1 MTTTKKESIG
11 QSLKKL
17 EDVLAWFDG
26 QTEVEVEE
34 GLKRVR
40 QGAGLVT
47 ELRERLKEV
56 ENEFQTVK
64 ATLQDDEK

>member
-26 QTEVEVEE
+26 QTEVDVEE

>member
-26 QTEVEVEE
+26 QTEVDVEE

-40 QGAGLVT
+40 QGAQLVA
-47 ELRERLKEV
+47 ELRERLKDV

-64 ATLQDDEK
+64 ATLQEEA

>member
-1 MTTTKKESIG
+1 MTITKKESIG

-26 QTEVEVEE
+26 QTEVDVEE

-40 QGAGLVT
+40 QGAQLVA
-47 ELRERLKEV
+47 ELRERLKDV

-64 ATLQDDEK
+64 ATLQEEA

>member
-26 QTEVEVEE
+26 QTEVDVEE

-40 QGAGLVT
+40 QGALLVA
-47 ELRERLKEV
+47 ELRERLKDV

-64 ATLQDDEK
+64 ATLQEE

>member
-26 QTEVEVEE
+26 QTEVDVEE

-40 QGAGLVT
+40 QGAQLVA
-47 ELRERLKEV
+47 ELRERLKDV

-64 ATLQDDEK
+64 ATLQEE

>member
-1 MTTTKKESIG
+1 MTTTKKESIS

-26 QTEVEVEE
+26 QTEVDVEE

-40 QGAGLVT
+40 QGAQLVA
-47 ELRERLKEV
+47 ELRERLKDV

-64 ATLQDDEK
+64 ATLQEE

>member
-1 MTTTKKESIG
+1 
-11 QSLKKL
+11 
-17 EDVLAWFDG
+17 
-26 QTEVEVEE
+26 
-34 GLKRVR
+34 VR

>member
-1 MTTTKKESIG
+1 MTTTIKESIS

-26 QTEVEVEE
+26 QTEVDVEE

-40 QGAGLVT
+40 QGAQLVA
-47 ELRERLKEV
+47 ELRERLKDV

-64 ATLQDDEK
+64 ATLQEE